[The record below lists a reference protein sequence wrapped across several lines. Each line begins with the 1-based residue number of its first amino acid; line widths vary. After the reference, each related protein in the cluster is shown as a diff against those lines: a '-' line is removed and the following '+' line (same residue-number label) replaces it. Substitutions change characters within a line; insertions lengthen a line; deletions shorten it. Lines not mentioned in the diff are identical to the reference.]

1 MKHYPTKTIIRQ
13 QFVCTLFALVSLLIG
28 QHQLQ
33 AQTTLYNLS
42 DLTNETL
49 LKQAGEIL
57 NTAQFEYQKELRKYY
72 NQERVYQA
80 SNRQLDQWQALDS
93 TFKKPTEELTTLE
106 VATLYTNHITKL
118 LNNYRQKSVLQEN
131 KYQALQDM
139 VIQIDALSF
148 SSNKSKNDLISLTPY
163 LFEIKLRLDDGTLK
177 SAQVPETL
185 SQGYIKAKQ
194 QALTNTTTRFKTEVK
209 TIKEK
214 IAQLTKQMAKN
225 KEAIT
230 KTELQL
236 LTAQEKQSNAQ
247 KNSALKNTYAN
258 LTPKK
263 LLRTFAELSEASNWI
278 KSTYNVAYQKVTSL
292 AKTTTASFKS
302 TIKDKPL
309 TFKDSPSTNDPEE
322 AVKALDKLLK
332 QQESQVKS
340 RAKLQEM
347 LKTLA
352 SHQEAFKGEATVMNE
367 QVAKMVF
374 VAQLIKNL
382 EQEGKVNPQSVLAPQ
397 WHASIIAEEEK
408 LAKQNAEVLALGQQ
422 RQKELEQITHELT
435 NLKIVQ
441 EKLTAQKNDLQRQ
454 AKSLAKVRKWRTGL
468 ENMAPAKLIAAFDT
482 LTNQL
487 SDKQRLLESYYK
499 KYKKSEDTTKNLKR
513 ELYTLKGPLFR
524 QIRRTAS
531 EDKYGIRVKLYAL
544 INKKAFRNEPQIVT
558 TTQASD
564 SLPTKANASTE
575 GKKPLFRNIAGEKYQ
590 NLLAQKIATIQKRK
604 HLKDSLAKSLETL
617 LTHLRQFIVKRNEI
631 NDILLH
637 QNLYAKQIK
646 TLFSQNK
653 IKRNEVPAK
662 INEALKYERISSF
675 ESLTRE
681 LYALEQSIQQELK
694 TLTETKENNALQTKF
709 ISLQKNTGNRGSFH
723 RHLEELQEG
732 FDEKKKKL
740 SGNALKVSEQLAVN
754 RLNSDNSLEDFFLGF
769 IKSSDTKNYSK
780 ILTATYVE
788 LIQLEQQQ
796 SILKAQIHKLEKLT
810 KLEYA
815 EKDSIPVLLTFL
827 KQRLDQLELNNE
839 EAWIKIKMRLIP
851 DKAQEI
857 MQAFQAKTGRNIA
870 LLPSI
875 PPSSQDSMIRVS
887 TEALFDYHVEI
898 TAVKKWMQLLKERLT
913 VAGIDKEIDTYA
925 SMIGELEAKNVAIHK
940 SIEELTGHPKAD
952 LKKMDSEERPR
963 TRLALLTFLKGKIG
977 ALRATRN
984 HLRYKSLL
992 YLVIK
997 LLLIVLLA
1005 YLLIRVVRNAV
1016 NRIVLATEKAKE
1028 QDLAEA
1034 ASAKQKSRTVNIFI
1048 RLFRRQRSSKEEGKT
1063 QLEWLQKAEFLPM
1076 LYFVKALVIVVI
1088 WIFAITLAVE
1098 TLGFNAGAI
1107 LAGLGIGG
1115 FALAFALKDIL
1126 ADLFG
1131 GLTLLIAKPFTVGQ
1145 WILFKGSW
1153 TKVLKVGIRYSKLLR
1168 DADNKTVTVPN
1179 SMLTSSELVNLS
1191 TYSGYIGRGEVKIT
1205 PQNSYEKFDL
1215 AIELIQQVFD
1225 EVSDEVKLAWIRNDG
1240 FQDYSFVIKYRY
1252 TVTAISTRNKN
1263 VTYIHTK
1270 IIERFQANNI
1280 EFAPPPTLPLNV

>member
-1 MKHYPTKTIIRQ
+1 MC
-13 QFVCTLFALVSLLIG
+13 VLFALASLLIG
-28 QHQLQ
+28 QYQLQ
-33 AQTTLYNLS
+33 AQTTTLNLS
-42 DLTNETL
+42 DLTNEAL
-49 LKQAGEIL
+49 LKQAGEIF

-72 NQERVYQA
+72 NQERIYQS
-80 SNRQLDQWQALDS
+80 SNQQLDQWQMLDS
-93 TFKKPTEELTTLE
+93 TFSKPTKELTTLE
-106 VATLYTNHITKL
+106 LATLYTNHITKL
-118 LNNYRQKSVLQEN
+118 LNNYRQKSLLLES
-131 KYQALQDM
+131 KHQALQDM
-139 VIQIDALSF
+139 VIQIDALLF

-177 SAQVPETL
+177 SGQVPETL

-194 QALTNTTTRFKTEVK
+194 QALTNTKIKFKTEVK
-209 TIKEK
+209 TIKQA
-214 IAQLTKQMAKN
+214 IAQLTKQVVKN
-225 KEAIT
+225 KEVIT

-236 LTAQEKQSNAQ
+236 LTAQEKQANAQ
-247 KNSALKNTYAN
+247 KNSALNNTYAT

-278 KSTYNVAYQKVTSL
+278 KSTYNMAYQKVISL
-292 AKTTTASFKS
+292 AKTTTASFKN
-302 TIKDKPL
+302 TTQEKPL
-309 TFKDSPSTNDPEE
+309 TFKDVPATNDPAQ

-332 QQESQVKS
+332 QHANQVKS
-340 RAKLQEM
+340 RTQLQKM

-352 SHQEAFKGEATVMNE
+352 GHQEAFKGEATVMNE

-382 EQEGKVNPQSVLAPQ
+382 EQEGKINPQSVLTPQ
-397 WHASIIAEEEK
+397 WYTSMMAEEEN
-408 LAKQNAEVLALGQQ
+408 LAKQNAEVLALSQQ
-422 RQKELEQITHELT
+422 SQKELEQVTQELT
-435 NLKIVQ
+435 KLKVVQ
-441 EKLTAQKNDLQRQ
+441 EQLIAQKNDLQRQ
-454 AKSLAKVRKWRTGL
+454 ANSLAKVRKWRAEL
-468 ENMAPAKLIAAFDT
+468 ENMAPGKLIAAFDT

-487 SDKQRLLESYYK
+487 SNKQRLLESYYK
-499 KYKKSEDTTKNLKR
+499 KYKKSEDSTKNLKR
-513 ELYTLKGPLFR
+513 ALYTLKGPLFR

-544 INKKAFRNEPQIVT
+544 INKKAFRNEPQVVAVT
-558 TTQASD
+558 PPTD
-564 SLPTKANASTE
+564 SLLTRTNTSTE
-575 GKKPLFRNIAGEKYQ
+575 GKKSLFRNIAGEKYQ
-590 NLLAQKIATIQKRK
+590 NLLAQKTATIQKHE
-604 HLKDSLAKSLETL
+604 HLKDSLKKSLRTL
-617 LTHLRQFIVKRNEI
+617 LVHLQQFIVKRNEI

-653 IKRNEVPAK
+653 IKRAEVPAK

-681 LYALEQSIQQELK
+681 LYALEQSVQQELK
-694 TLTETKENNALQTKF
+694 TLTETKENNALQTHF

-723 RHLEELQEG
+723 RHLQELQES

-754 RLNSDNSLEDFFLGF
+754 RLNADNSLEDFFLGF
-769 IKSSDTKNYSK
+769 IKSSDTQNYSK

-788 LIQLEQQQ
+788 LIQMEQQQ
-796 SILKAQIHKLEKLT
+796 SILQAQIHKLEKLT

-815 EKDSIPVLLTFL
+815 EKDSIPVLLTSL
-827 KQRLDQLELNNE
+827 KQRLDQLELANE

-851 DKAQEI
+851 EKAQEI
-857 MQAFQAKTGRNIA
+857 MQAFQVKTGRNIA
-870 LLPSI
+870 LLPPV

-887 TEALFDYHVEI
+887 TETLFDYHVEI
-898 TAVKKWMQLLKERLT
+898 AAVKKWMQLLKERLT
-913 VAGIDKEIDTYA
+913 TAGIDKEIDTYA

-940 SIEELTGHPKAD
+940 GIEELIGHPETD

-992 YLVIK
+992 YLVVK
-997 LLLIVLLA
+997 LLLIILLA
-1005 YLLIRVVRNAV
+1005 YVLIRVVRNAV
-1016 NRIVLATEKAKE
+1016 NRIVLATEQAKE

-1034 ASAKQKSRTVNIFI
+1034 SAAKQKSRTVNIFI
-1048 RLFRRQRSSKEEGKT
+1048 RLFRRQKSSKEEGKT

-1076 LYFVKALVIVVI
+1076 LYFVKALVVVVI

-1126 ADLFG
+1126 VDLFG
-1131 GLTLLIAKPFTVGQ
+1131 GLTLIIAKPFTVGQ

-1153 TKVLKVGIRYSKLLR
+1153 TKVLKVGIRYTKLLR

-1179 SMLTSSELVNLS
+1179 SMLTSAELVNLS
-1191 TYSGYIGRGEVKIT
+1191 TYSGYIGRGEVKIN
-1205 PQNSYEKFDL
+1205 PQNNHEKFEL

-1225 EVSDEVKLAWIRNDG
+1225 EISDEVKLVWVRNDG
-1240 FQDYSFVIKYRY
+1240 FKDYSFVIKYRY
-1252 TVTAISTRNKN
+1252 TVLAIGTRNKN

-1280 EFAPPPTLPLNV
+1280 EFAPPPSLPLMA